1 MALHPQLKE
10 LLELPS
16 EPDPED
22 PIQLREAFAA
32 SLAAIDKPGPQM
44 AEEISMTIPTEAGI
58 RNARLFRPEGVTA
71 DAPLVVFVH
80 GGGWNKGSIE
90 THASLCRILA
100 DAGRF
105 GILSCDY
112 RLMPEFR
119 YPSAYEDT
127 LACIRFAADKAG
139 DLGFESSKLG
149 LAGDSA
155 GGNLVA
161 AAALA
166 LSETGGIDLAGLLLL
181 YPVLDMVNVTPSRKE
196 FGKGYW
202 LDTLPALIEA
212 YIPEPSARHELTA
225 SPLLSDDLGKM
236 PPTLTAAAGFD
247 PLRDEARA
255 FDEKLRSAGVRSEL
269 LLYDDMIHGFLS
281 LHGLVTDAAEYGKQ
295 IGDAFGKLLRGS

>member
-22 PIQLREAFAA
+22 PIQLRESFAA
-32 SLAAIDKPGPQM
+32 SLAAIDKPGPRM
-44 AEEISMTIPTEAGI
+44 AEEIAMIIPTGAAP
-58 RNARLFRPEGVTA
+58 RNARLFRPEDVTA
-71 DAPLVVFVH
+71 DDPLVVFFH

-119 YPSAYEDT
+119 YPAAYEDT
-127 LACIRFAADKAG
+127 LACIRFAADKASE
-139 DLGFESSKLG
+139 LGFSSGKLG

-161 AAALA
+161 AAALT
-166 LSETGGIDLAGLLLL
+166 LSDPGEIDLAGLLLL
-181 YPVLDMVNVTPSRKE
+181 YPVLDMVNLTPSRVE

-202 LDTLPALIEA
+202 LDTLPTLIEA
-212 YIPEPSARHELTA
+212 YIPDPQKRHERTA
-225 SPLLSDDLGKM
+225 SPLLAEGLGTM
-236 PPTLTAAAGFD
+236 PPTLTVAAGFD

-255 FDEKLRSAGVRSEL
+255 FDEKLKSAGVTSEL
-269 LLYDDMIHGFLS
+269 IVHDDMIHGFLS

-295 IGDAFGKLLRGS
+295 IGDAFGKLLRAS